1 MKIDL
6 QDVTDTRKTLT
17 VTLDA
22 DEVAA
27 EEKSLLSQFKG
38 MAKIP
43 GFRPGKAPESVVRK
57 RFSKEIAGELK
68 QRVTA
73 KAYRDG
79 VKEAKVDLINP
90 IDIKEGEI
98 VAGQE
103 ASVTF
108 TIDIRPEFEL
118 GEYKGLELAG
128 LSEMVEDSE
137 IDQAIEEMRKEKA
150 EFAPVEREAKEG
162 DYVKFSHEGSIEGKP
177 ISEIVEDKPVYAKMP
192 QTWEEVGGEQGLIPG
207 LGDQLQGLKTGDKQ
221 DLEVAFPED
230 FNVEEL
236 RGKKAVYAVEI
247 LEVRER
253 KLPEMDEAF
262 FESQQVKDLDELKE
276 RVSGWIQGR
285 KQQERRVDLRR
296 QVSEK
301 LLAQV
306 DFPLPESLLDMETEN
321 SMRQVVMENVQRGVA
336 QEDLEKNKEDIHAQS
351 RKQAESRVKL
361 QLIIEQV
368 AEKEE
373 IEVTDQDMSQFIF
386 SQAYQSG
393 QKPDQ
398 FVKELKKDQNR
409 LRSAQ
414 RSVLF
419 DKTLEFLVDESSV
432 QESGSEEPDS
442 PEESQ

>member
-22 DEVAA
+22 DEVAV

>member
-6 QDVTDTRKTLT
+6 QDVTDTRKTLA

-43 GFRPGKAPESVVRK
+43 GFRPGKAPEGVVRK
-57 RFSKEIAGELK
+57 KFAKEIAGELK

-79 VKEAKVDLINP
+79 VKESGVDLISP

-103 ASVTF
+103 ANVTF

-118 GEYKGLELAG
+118 GEYKGLELTG
-128 LSEMVEDSE
+128 LSEEVEDS
-137 IDQAIEEMRKEKA
+137 DVDKAIEEMRKEKA

-162 DYVKFSHEGSIEGKP
+162 DYVKFSHEGSIDGQP

-221 DLEVAFPED
+221 DLEVEFPEN
-230 FNVEEL
+230 FNVEQL
-236 RGKKAVYAVEI
+236 QGKKAVYSVEI

-276 RVSGWIQGR
+276 RVSGWTKGR
-285 KQQERRVDLRR
+285 KQQERRADLRR
-296 QVSEK
+296 QVTEK

-361 QLIIEQV
+361 QLMIESV

-432 QESGSEEPDS
+432 QEAGVETPDL
-442 PEESQ
+442 PEDSQ